1 MLFVMHSEMFFDY
14 FLNNEDYEVVKDSQF
29 IVVSNSIR
37 KRRSKEDNIICLNH
51 MIYPNSEVLSRGTF
65 DDMHEAYEEQLKN
78 EALPFLAT
86 VIKGVIKKN
95 YNVFFICSKKEWK
108 LKYLKW
114 LEEFIYDF
122 FGFPVYNYLDY
133 VCDSYYKSYSKY
145 DKSKVL
151 ERCNHII
158 KVKNDMDFNDS
169 LETFSGKQQLLKRYK
184 SMSKKQLR
192 KECELRGCS
201 FVPDASKSDLLTV
214 LIDEFD
220 LEFYYSDI

>member
-1 MLFVMHSEMFFDY
+1 MLFVMHSETFFNY
-14 FLNNEDYEVVKDSQF
+14 FLNNEDYEIIRDAQF

-37 KRRSKEDNIICLNH
+37 KRRSKEENIICLNH
-51 MIYPNSEVLSRGTF
+51 IIYPNSEVLSKGTF
-65 DDMHEAYEEQLKN
+65 DDMHDAYEEQLKE
-78 EALPFLAT
+78 EALPFLST

-133 VCDSYYKSYSKY
+133 VCDSYYKSYDKY
-145 DKSKVL
+145 NKKQVL
-151 ERCNHII
+151 KRCNQII
-158 KVKNDMDFNDS
+158 DVQDERNFNRM
-169 LETFSGKQQLLKRYK
+169 LQTNSGKRQLLNIYK
-184 SMSKKQLR
+184 NMNKKQLR

-201 FVPDASKSDLLTV
+201 FMPDASKSDLLTV

-220 LEFYYSDI
+220 LDGNHFYI